1 MAKRIL
7 IADDSVTIQKAFAL
21 TFAGEDVSIASARSA
36 DDGLA
41 QARQARPD
49 LIIADGAMPGRNGY
63 DLCAQVRADAA
74 LSGVPVYILASSQ
87 QPYDEAR
94 GASAGA
100 DGHLLKPW
108 DTSAFLEKVYAAAGG
123 VSAQPAAPAR
133 TTAAS
138 LPASAMEDDYG
149 EISIDSSGPVTP
161 LPIVTGAPAVAAVPR
176 PSASSIP
183 AAAASAAG
191 APGAPT
197 MRPSLIPGMRPGAMP
212 PGRPGTMPVRPLG
225 GPPAPTPSMPP
236 RPSAPPVGRTMIG
249 LPAAGVPIPGVPRPG
264 PTAPPMA
271 PLAPAMRSP
280 TAPIAPLMPPPAAP
294 GMPFGQQRPRAMTP
308 APQPDLAA
316 PGRPRAMTPAPLART
331 REITPPPPVRA
342 RETTPAP
349 PVRAREA
356 TPTPP
361 PAMVS
366 AAVDQ
371 KLAAISAKGPEYAA
385 IAKLSR
391 EIIEQVVWE
400 VVPELAEAIIRE
412 RLDKQRL
419 A

>member
-49 LIIADGAMPGRNGY
+49 LIIADGAMPGRTGY
-63 DLCAQVRADAA
+63 DLCAQVRADAS
-74 LSGVPVYILASSQ
+74 LSGVPVYILASAQ

-94 GASAGA
+94 GTSAGA
-100 DGHLLKPW
+100 DGYLLKPW
-108 DTSAFLEKVYAAAGG
+108 DTSAFLERVYAAAGA
-123 VSAQPAAPAR
+123 SAPPAAPPAR

-138 LPASAMEDDYG
+138 LPASSMEDDYG
-149 EISIDSSGPVTP
+149 EISIDSSGPATP
-161 LPIVTGAPAVAAVPR
+161 LPIVTGAPAVAAAPR
-176 PSASSIP
+176 PSPSSLPGVGTVP
-183 AAAASAAG
+183 AAPA
-191 APGAPT
+191 

-225 GPPAPTPSMPP
+225 GAPAPSPSLPP
-236 RPSAPPVGRTMIG
+236 RPAAPPVGRTMIG
-249 LPAAGVPIPGVPRPG
+249 LPAAGVPIPGAQRPG

-280 TAPIAPLMPPPAAP
+280 TAPIAPLAAP
-294 GMPFGQQRPRAMTP
+294 AMPFGQPRPRAMTP
-308 APQPDLAA
+308 MPPADLG
-316 PGRPRAMTPAPLART
+316 PPPRPRAPTPAPLART

-342 RETTPAP
+342 REATPVP

-371 KLAAISAKGPEYAA
+371 KLAAISAKGPEYEA
-385 IAKLSR
+385 IARLSR
-391 EIIEQVVWE
+391 EIIEQIVWE

>member
-36 DDGLA
+36 DEGLA
-41 QARQARPD
+41 LARQARPD
-49 LIIADGAMPGRNGY
+49 LIIADGAMPGRTGY

-87 QPYDEAR
+87 QPYDETR
-94 GASAGA
+94 GTSAGA

-108 DTSAFLEKVYAAAGG
+108 DTSAFMEKVYAAAGG
-123 VSAQPAAPAR
+123 VSAQPAAAAAPSR
-133 TTAAS
+133 TSAAS

-149 EISIDSSGPVTP
+149 EISIDSSGPATP
-161 LPIVTGAPAVAAVPR
+161 LPIVTGAPAVAAAPR
-176 PSASSIP
+176 PSPSSLPGMGTAP
-183 AAAASAAG
+183 AV
-191 APGAPT
+191 PT

-225 GPPAPTPSMPP
+225 GPAAPSPSLPP
-236 RPSAPPVGRTMIG
+236 RPAAPAVGRTMIG
-249 LPAAGVPIPGVPRPG
+249 LPAAGVPIPGAQRPAA

-280 TAPIAPLMPPPAAP
+280 TAPMAPLAAP
-294 GMPFGQQRPRAMTP
+294 VVPAMPFGQPRPRAMTP
-308 APQPDLAA
+308 MPAPDLA
-316 PGRPRAMTPAPLART
+316 PPPRPRAPTPAPLART

-342 RETTPAP
+342 REATPVP

-361 PAMVS
+361 PAMVT
-366 AAVDQ
+366 AAVEQ
-371 KLAAISAKGPEYAA
+371 KLAAISAKGPEYEA

-391 EIIEQVVWE
+391 EIIEQIVWE